1 MDGTGP
7 TTQGQCWSCLGQ
19 DWTPLLKAS
28 AGAALDGTG
37 PTTQGQCWSCL
48 GQDWTPLLKASAGAA
63 LDGTGPTTQGQC
75 WSCLGQD
82 WTPLLKASAG
92 ATLLLK
98 VLQVLTNLCC
108 GKRKLSIIE
117 LKKTLEVDKDAL
129 SRLGPQEP
137 AQETASDFS
146 TACKWS
152 CSYPVIFPPG
162 PMDVLNMRL
171 KSIGG
176 ERGLAV
182 TGAVME
188 NRVNMAASSS
198 WL

>member
-1 MDGTGP
+1 MEFISLLRVDKVLDLSHLKLTDSQETSSRGNFVSESFPCTDEKPDTEQREMHGP
-7 TTQGQCWSCLGQ
+7 TLYYRMSSNTVLEALHYTVCAFTMLER
-19 DWTPLLKAS
+19 DT
-28 AGAALDGTG
+28 GAALDGTG
-37 PTTQGQCWSCL
+37 THYSR
-48 GQDWTPLLKASAGAA
+48 
-63 LDGTGPTTQGQC
+63 
-75 WSCLGQD
+75 
-82 WTPLLKASAG
+82 
-92 ATLLLK
+92 
-98 VLQVLTNLCC
+98 LQVLTNLCC
-108 GKRKLSIIE
+108 GKWKLSIIE
-117 LKKTLEVDKDAL
+117 LKKTLEVDKDSL

-137 AQETASDFS
+137 AQETDSDFS

-198 WL
+198 LL